1 MLETKP
7 QTPEMQAAEAC
18 EDTFAAAYQ
27 GVVVYSALYD
37 DAEARVLKINAA
49 HYLPILKAACAMCE
63 GQEVLNCHLCVI
75 HEERTRLQ
83 KGLS

>member
-1 MLETKP
+1 MDDPKP

-37 DAEARVLKINAA
+37 EAEARVLKINAA
-49 HYLPILKAACAMCE
+49 HYLPILNTACDLCE
-63 GQEVLNCHLCVI
+63 GPEALKCHPCAI
-75 HEERTRLQ
+75 SIERDRLL